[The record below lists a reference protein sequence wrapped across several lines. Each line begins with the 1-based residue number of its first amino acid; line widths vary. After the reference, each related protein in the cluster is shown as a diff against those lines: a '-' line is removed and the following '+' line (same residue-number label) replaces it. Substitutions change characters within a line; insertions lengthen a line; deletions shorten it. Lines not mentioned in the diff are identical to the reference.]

1 MSEIRVDL
9 ITEKTADGGVTI
21 KSTGTGDNK
30 PTLLTL
36 QTSEADIAANDVLG
50 KIQFQAPDEGTGTD
64 AILVSAAIQARSEG
78 DFAADANATAIDFM
92 VGASEAAATK
102 MTLSSAG
109 KLDVSGGI
117 DIEGGAVFNED
128 SADVDFRVES
138 NGDANMLFV
147 DGGNNRVGVGT
158 GTPSSALEIVGASSV
173 PQLTV
178 RSNNAT
184 AANNA
189 GLLLYNTDS
198 ATAASRK
205 VELVLDADGAN
216 ASGTDYLLIK
226 KEGNNGDAT
235 IHQQNNASLIIKT
248 KGTMILSSDDT
259 ERVRIHDSGGVMSVV
274 NGIALGVGTANTASN
289 VLDDYEEGTWTPT
302 FTSGGNTLSFSGGG
316 ETYAYTKVGNV
327 CTVTFNI
334 ANCTTSGTAATGD
347 NRITLPFTGKG
358 GVRQPTSIISYFSS
372 GGLRYTGADVLM
384 GEVGS
389 STAFIQLQEW
399 INSTGYRNISVAPTT
414 GGGTYFWFSLT
425 YLTA

>member
-138 NGDANMLFV
+138 DDNVNMLFV
-147 DGGNNRVGVGT
+147 DGGNDRVGVGT

-205 VELVLDADGAN
+205 VELILDADGAN

-226 KEGNNGDAT
+226 KTGNNGDAE
-235 IHQQNNASLIIKT
+235 IRNANNANLIFSTNNAEKWRIDNTGNLVPGATSL
-248 KGTMILSSDDT
+248 
-259 ERVRIHDSGGVMSVV
+259 
-274 NGIALGVGTANTASN
+274 GIYLGVSSATAANL
-289 VLDDYEEGTWTPT
+289 LDDYEEGTWTVELAT
-302 FTSGGNTLSFSGGG
+302 GFSSSNGYQTREARYTKIGRMVYCQISFRTQTSGWTANGSALTLSG
-316 ETYAYTKVGNV
+316 
-327 CTVTFNI
+327 
-334 ANCTTSGTAATGD
+334 
-347 NRITLPFTGKG
+347 LPFTTLNSECRAG
-358 GVRQPTSIISYFSS
+358 GCSSFSS
-372 GGLRYTGADVLM
+372 MPVLGSGANIIQFYGNNNTTTLQMYVD
-384 GEVGS
+384 GD
-389 STAFIQLQEW
+389 TALAV
-399 INSTGYRNISVAPTT
+399 NNGVDIS
-414 GGGTYFWFSLT
+414 GKYIIGQFFYE
-425 YLTA
+425 TA